1 MGGDRRNHGG
11 GDDAGIGCLAVVI
24 LCLIAMPLVGLY
36 LILRRDG
43 NGETKAVGWILMIA
57 GVLILAFLMAMGGS

>member
-1 MGGDRRNHGG
+1 M
-11 GDDAGIGCLAVVI
+11 GCLVVMI

-43 NGETKAVGWILMIA
+43 DGETKAVGWILLVVGI
-57 GVLILAFLMAMGGS
+57 VIWLYIMAKSGH